1 MSQLL
6 QAVCKTG
13 QIKELERICR
23 ASNCCDP
30 ERIKN
35 QLIMVLCGQFS
46 TDELPGSSS
55 TQDHDLDL
63 SSDRLPSSTVE
74 TTSSSSSVSA
84 PAPDISSSVLPQ
96 PRLPDTAD
104 SIGSHVS
111 TVGRL
116 DARIDSTQDV
126 PRIAGGLV
134 PSTNLAGSTDNLAS
148 STEHPAD
155 ARASAEAEA
164 VPEEPAPSPERK
176 KTRGVS

>member
-13 QIKELERICR
+13 QIKELESICR

-35 QLIMVLCGQFS
+35 QLIMVLRGQFS
-46 TDELPGSSS
+46 TDKLPGSSS

-63 SSDRLPSSTVE
+63 SSNRPPSSTVE

-84 PAPDISSSVLPQ
+84 PASDIISSSALPQ
-96 PRLPDTAD
+96 PLLPDTAE
-104 SIGSHVS
+104 SIWSHVS

-126 PRIAGGLV
+126 PHIAGGLV
-134 PSTNLAGSTDNLAS
+134 LSTNLAS

-164 VPEEPAPSPERK
+164 VPVEPAPSPVPENM
-176 KTRGVS
+176 KTRVS